1 MYSLI
6 SNRRANLLPQTKVMK
21 LDGGLSTALELNG
34 NKLTTSL
41 WTGELIRTS
50 PEEITKAH
58 LDFINAGAEIIITSA
73 YQLSYLGCGNRG
85 WTDLQTDEAL
95 YKSTQLA
102 KDAVAQ
108 SGKTVKVAA
117 SVGPYGAAL
126 ADGSEYRGNYGVGKS
141 ALKEFHAKRL
151 EVLIASNPDVLALE
165 TMPDT
170 QEVEVLLDL
179 LSDCPIPYWVSY
191 SCKEGNQTNAGQT
204 FASAVDLAQS
214 AMAVGINCTAPE
226 LISGLLSSA
235 SSSIPYVVYPNSG
248 RKWDAVAKEWIG
260 TTEVGFADSL
270 VKEWIDLGAE
280 IIGGCCGIG
289 PKEIAS
295 LRLS

>member
-1 MYSLI
+1 LSLSKFI
-6 SNRRANLLPQTKVMK
+6 K

-34 NKLTTSL
+34 NKLSTSL
-41 WTGELIRTS
+41 WTGELIRTA
-50 PEEITKAH
+50 PNEITKAH
-58 LDFINAGAEIIITSA
+58 LDFINAGAQIIITSA
-73 YQLSYLGCGNRG
+73 YQLSYIGCENRG
-85 WTDLQTDEAL
+85 WSSAQTDEAL

-102 KDAVAQ
+102 IDAVSQ
-108 SGKTVKVAA
+108 SGQAVKVAA

-141 ALKEFHAKRL
+141 ALKQFHARRI
-151 EVLIASNPDVLALE
+151 EVLISSNPDYLALE

-179 LSDCPIPYWVSY
+179 LSNCPIPYWISY
-191 SCKEGNQTNAGQT
+191 SCKEGNQTNAGQS

-214 AMAVGINCTAPE
+214 AMAVGVNCTAPE
-226 LISGLLSSA
+226 LITGLLSSA
-235 SSSIPYVVYPNSG
+235 SSAVPYVVYPNSG
-248 RKWDAVAKEWIG
+248 RTWDAVEKVWIG
-260 TTEVGFADSL
+260 TTQVGFADSL
-270 VKEWIDLGAE
+270 VKEWMDQGAE

-289 PKEIAS
+289 PKEITS

>member
-1 MYSLI
+1 MI
-6 SNRRANLLPQTKVMK
+6 K

-34 NKLTTSL
+34 NKLSTSL
-41 WTGELIRTS
+41 WTGELIRTA
-50 PEEITKAH
+50 PNEITKAH
-58 LDFINAGAEIIITSA
+58 LDFINAGAQIIITSS
-73 YQLSYLGCGNRG
+73 YQLSYLGCENRG
-85 WTDLQTDEAL
+85 WSTVQTDEAL

-102 KDAVAQ
+102 IDAVSQ
-108 SGKTVKVAA
+108 SGQAVKVAA

-141 ALKEFHAKRL
+141 ALRDFHARRI
-151 EVLIASNPDVLALE
+151 EVLIASNPDYLALE

-191 SCKEGNQTNAGQT
+191 SCKEGNQTNAGQS

-214 AMAVGINCTAPE
+214 AMAVGVNCTAPE
-226 LISGLLSSA
+226 LITGLLSSA
-235 SSSIPYVVYPNSG
+235 SSAVPYVVYPNSG
-248 RKWDAVAKEWIG
+248 RNWDAVGKEWIG
-260 TTEVGFADSL
+260 TTQVGFADSL
-270 VKEWIDLGAE
+270 VKEWIDQGAE

-289 PKEIAS
+289 PKEITS
-295 LRLS
+295 LRLV

>member
-1 MYSLI
+1 MI
-6 SNRRANLLPQTKVMK
+6 N

-34 NKLTTSL
+34 NKLSTSL
-41 WTGELIRTS
+41 WTGELIRTA
-50 PEEITKAH
+50 PDEITKAH

-85 WTDLQTDEAL
+85 WSELQTDEAL

-102 KDAVAQ
+102 KDAVSQ
-108 SGKTVKVAA
+108 TEKNVKVAA

-126 ADGSEYRGNYGVGKS
+126 ADGSEYRGNYGIGKT
-141 ALKEFHAKRL
+141 ALKDFHAKRI
-151 EVLIASNPDVLALE
+151 EILIASNPDYLALE

-170 QEVEVLLDL
+170 EEVEVLLDL

-191 SCKEGNQTNAGQT
+191 SCKEGNQTNAGQS
-204 FASAVDLAQS
+204 FASAVDLVQS

-226 LISGLLSSA
+226 LISGLLGSA
-235 SSSIPYVVYPNSG
+235 SSAIPFVVYPNSG

-260 TTEVGFADSL
+260 STELGFADSL

-295 LRLS
+295 LRIS

>member
-1 MYSLI
+1 MSQSKI
-6 SNRRANLLPQTKVMK
+6 NK

-34 NKLTTSL
+34 NKLSTSL
-41 WTGELIRTS
+41 WTGELIRTA
-50 PEEITKAH
+50 PNEITKAH
-58 LDFINAGAEIIITSA
+58 LDFINAGAQIIITSS
-73 YQLSYLGCGNRG
+73 YQLSYIGCENRG
-85 WTDLQTDEAL
+85 WSTSQTDEAL

-102 KDAVAQ
+102 IDAVSQ
-108 SGKTVKVAA
+108 SGQAVKVAA

-141 ALKEFHAKRL
+141 ALRDFHARRI
-151 EVLIASNPDVLALE
+151 EVLIASNPDYLALE

-179 LSDCPIPYWVSY
+179 LSDCPIPYWISY
-191 SCKEGNQTNAGQT
+191 SCKEGNQTNAGQS

-214 AMAVGINCTAPE
+214 AMAVGVNCTAPE
-226 LISGLLSSA
+226 LITGLLSSA
-235 SSSIPYVVYPNSG
+235 SSAVPYVVYPNSG
-248 RKWDAVAKEWIG
+248 RSWDAVGKVWIG
-260 TTEVGFADSL
+260 TTQVGFADSL
-270 VKEWIDLGAE
+270 VKEWMDQGAE

-289 PKEIAS
+289 PKEITS

>member
-1 MYSLI
+1 
-6 SNRRANLLPQTKVMK
+6 
-21 LDGGLSTALELNG
+21 LNG
-34 NKLTTSL
+34 NKLSTSL
-41 WTGELIRTS
+41 WTGELIRTA
-50 PEEITKAH
+50 PDEITKAH

-85 WTDLQTDEAL
+85 WNELQTDEAL

-102 KDAVAQ
+102 KDAVSQ
-108 SGKTVKVAA
+108 SGKDVKVAA

-126 ADGSEYRGNYGVGKS
+126 ADGSEYRGNYGVGKT
-141 ALKEFHAKRL
+141 ALKDFHAKRL
-151 EVLIASNPDVLALE
+151 EILIASNPDYLALE

-191 SCKEGNQTNAGQT
+191 SCKEGNQTNAGQS
-204 FASAVDLAQS
+204 FSSAVDLAQS
-214 AMAVGINCTAPE
+214 AMAVGVNCTAPE
-226 LISGLLSSA
+226 LISGLLGSA

-248 RKWDAVAKEWIG
+248 RKWDAVAKKWIG

>member
-1 MYSLI
+1 MI
-6 SNRRANLLPQTKVMK
+6 KI
-21 LDGGLSTALELNG
+21 DGGLSTALELNG

-41 WTGELIRTS
+41 WTGELIRTA
-50 PEEITKAH
+50 PEQITKAH
-58 LDFINAGAEIIITSA
+58 LDFINAGAQIIITSS
-73 YQLSYLGCGNRG
+73 YQLSYVGCGNRG
-85 WTDLQTDEAL
+85 WSDLQTDEAL

-108 SGKTVKVAA
+108 SGKDTKIAA
-117 SVGPYGAAL
+117 SVGPYGAAM

-141 ALKEFHAKRL
+141 ALKEFHEKRL
-151 EVLIASNPDVLALE
+151 EVLIASNPDILALE

-191 SCKEGNQTNAGQT
+191 SCKEGNATNAGQI

-226 LISGLLSSA
+226 LITGLLSSA
-235 SSSIPYVVYPNSG
+235 VSSIPYVVYPNSG
-248 RKWDAVAKEWIG
+248 RKWDATNKVWIG
-260 TTEVGFADSL
+260 TNEVGFADNL
-270 VKEWIDLGAE
+270 VKEWIELGAQF
-280 IIGGCCGIG
+280 IGGCCGIG
-289 PKEIAS
+289 PNEIAS
-295 LRLS
+295 LRLA

>member
-1 MYSLI
+1 MI
-6 SNRRANLLPQTKVMK
+6 K

-41 WTGELIRTS
+41 WTGELIRTA

-95 YKSTQLA
+95 FKSTQLA

-108 SGKTVKVAA
+108 SGKAVKVAA

-151 EVLIASNPDVLALE
+151 ELLIASNPDILALE
-165 TMPDT
+165 TMPET

-179 LSDCPIPYWVSY
+179 LSDCPIPFWVSY

-226 LISGLLSSA
+226 LISDLLSSA
-235 SSSIPYVVYPNSG
+235 TSSIPFVVYPNSG
-248 RKWDAVAKEWIG
+248 RTWDAVAKEWVGSAEI
-260 TTEVGFADSL
+260 GFADSL

-295 LRLS
+295 LKIG